1 MNPEGDK
8 ILGMTAMRLATVVA
22 PALTDSY
29 AQSSVGLLNFMLSF
43 VAKEYERGADIRATE
58 NSDIR
63 EAFAEL
69 TPLVADN
76 ELKAQLATAARE
88 KDTSLRISALN
99 TANYALRRLLVQLQT
114 HLEEQEGHKARAGE
128 KRIWQLL
135 KAIAARRMV
144 NLAG

>member
-1 MNPEGDK
+1 MSPEGDK
-8 ILGMTAMRLATVVA
+8 ILGLTAMRLATVVA
-22 PALTDSY
+22 PALSDSY
-29 AQSSVGLLNFMLSF
+29 AQSSIGLLNFMLTL
-43 VAKEYERGADIRATE
+43 VAKEYERGADVRASE
-58 NSDIR
+58 NADIR

-76 ELKAQLATAARE
+76 ELKAQLASAARD

-99 TANYALRRLLVQLQT
+99 ASNYELRKLLIRLQA
-114 HLEEQEGHKARAGE
+114 HLEEQDGPKARAAE

-144 NLAG
+144 SLAP